1 MTAEG
6 TIIHRRYFHA
16 GQAEGQS
23 HPAVAYLLHSKLISR
38 STFGQG
44 QFWMTQINSIGTE
57 IAMEITV
64 ELLEFPDLIEPGLG
78 QRYGIPSLERWSWPT
93 FGGGKCSNTEGVM
106 WCQASL
112 WKYLLE
118 KCMDAT
124 TKIDET
130 SERVVDLCTT
140 AIVALKSAV
149 SSCALPVL
157 RRLNVF
163 SLFSA

>member
-6 TIIHRRYFHA
+6 TIIHWRYFHA

-57 IAMEITV
+57 ISMEITV

-78 QRYGIPSLERWSWPT
+78 QRYGIPSLERRSWPT
-93 FGGGKCSNTEGVM
+93 FGCD
-106 WCQASL
+106 AR
-112 WKYLLE
+112 LLFGSI
-118 KCMDAT
+118 CW
-124 TKIDET
+124 
-130 SERVVDLCTT
+130 R
-140 AIVALKSAV
+140 
-149 SSCALPVL
+149 
-157 RRLNVF
+157 NVWIQPRK
-163 SLFSA
+163 